1 MRNTFLCPKYVQS
14 FCKNLYF
21 WMVNVSGHGS
31 YSRRCYKW
39 YTFCS
44 LDKQNKKDL
53 FIYME
58 ASSCLGLLFQYEVFI
73 LFSVSLWKENKSI
86 NNFCV
91 YILWHVFG
99 SESTTTST
107 LNSFIHVSDI
117 SCFCTIYYIRSY
129 LLQYWVPPYKW
140 MFYCFF
146 IFIQ

>member
-1 MRNTFLCPKYVQS
+1 
-14 FCKNLYF
+14 
-21 WMVNVSGHGS
+21 
-31 YSRRCYKW
+31 
-39 YTFCS
+39 
-44 LDKQNKKDL
+44 
-53 FIYME
+53 ME

-146 IFIQ
+146 IFIQQPMIVLMIDWKHFNNKNIYFSSCNLPSMITVHSN

>member
-1 MRNTFLCPKYVQS
+1 
-14 FCKNLYF
+14 
-21 WMVNVSGHGS
+21 
-31 YSRRCYKW
+31 
-39 YTFCS
+39 
-44 LDKQNKKDL
+44 
-53 FIYME
+53 ME

-140 MFYCFF
+140 MFYCFSF
-146 IFIQ
+146 LQQPMIVLMIDWKHFNNKKIYFSACNLPSMITEHSNYLQYTIEYSTNQYDPEYKLC